1 MTLRRNTYYAYL
13 LCFPIVESCR
23 ELSRYNYEVSREK
36 MQFVKS
42 KIFLTLVFILQSV
55 STVDQRITEILYLQW
70 SSLYVG
76 CVDVS
81 VHFCVSMFIVCLTSR
96 FLSFDLGLYRTV
108 VMHRILCM

>member
-13 LCFPIVESCR
+13 LCFPIVESCQ

-55 STVDQRITEILYLQW
+55 STMLINKLLR
-70 SSLYVG
+70 
-76 CVDVS
+76 
-81 VHFCVSMFIVCLTSR
+81 FCTCNGQVCTL
-96 FLSFDLGLYRTV
+96 DA
-108 VMHRILCM
+108 